1 MFHHVSWDT
10 HRRMQLM
17 GGEEDPDIAFF
28 DWDSPEEPRFFSLN
42 IEGTPPPNLVFNIV

>member
-1 MFHHVSWDT
+1 MKWDT

-28 DWDSPEEPRFFSLN
+28 DWDSPEEPLIFLWTLREHQPQ
-42 IEGTPPPNLVFNIV
+42 I